1 MILGLC
7 EDRDSAAAPW
17 DSGGG
22 RTAGCR
28 GRAGRWCCWTVPN
41 QRWSLDFASDSLIC
55 GRRFR
60 IRCVVD
66 DITREWLALVADTSL
81 SGGRVARELT
91 SLTGIHGKLRTVVSD
106 NGPQRS

>member
-1 MILGLC
+1 MVLPDG
-7 EDRDSAAAPW
+7 
-17 DSGGG
+17 
-22 RTAGCR
+22 
-28 GRAGRWCCWTVPN
+28 PN
-41 QRWSLDFASDSLIC
+41 QRWSLDFVSDSLIC

-106 NGPQRS
+106 NGPPRSLSSHPRAWYEVALALQCRRVTDVDLCRIGRE